1 MKPLISFF
9 TIFFLLLQFNAEAQ
23 VRVLNEAVEFNG
35 KVNTS
40 QRKSLIIQNDSDE
53 VKEYVLKF
61 MRGNIGSSQDIKICL
76 GNTCY
81 DPKKDLAKVKIK
93 LNPGEVYTDLYL
105 EFNLGITEA
114 KGTFDLHFANTE
126 NIRDVF
132 IIESVY
138 HVENPNSDD
147 NEIDNKDIKLGSIF
161 PNPSNRI
168 AQLDYEIKNPS
179 IKARIVVNSF
189 IGNPVFDL
197 NLSPNQSSIVIN
209 VTDLNPGIYFYTL
222 IVDNKNIVTKKLVV
236 KR

>member
-9 TIFFLLLQFNAEAQ
+9 TIFFLLLQFNTEAQ

-147 NEIDNKDIKLGSIF
+147 NEINNKDIKLGSIF

-179 IKARIVVNSF
+179 INARIVVNSF

-197 NLSPNQSSIVIN
+197 NLNPNQSSIVIN